1 MVFCLPRG
9 LVNSHLETLDK
20 VGLKPYKLTLN
31 SLAVLNCL
39 LLEREEDRPVALVS
53 SSEKEV
59 EMSVAT
65 PARLLTSRIFSVQE
79 RTADGRPPSAVVL
92 LEREMMREH
101 PNLYLAGADIWQWT
115 PNGGAAELD
124 GLEKAKDLQAWVREH
139 LRPAASYAE
148 VQRGT
153 GAEEHGSRGGEEITP
168 APPHLSTSAQAVP
181 VLPFSLAAIGAA
193 VDAVDEGGLSINFI
207 PETARAKKEKRV
219 TVFTLLFCALALG
232 LTMALAAATVS
243 MHWKVLNR
251 LNRRVEIL
259 QEQAR
264 QIEAQEAKAKDL
276 QAKLSEL
283 AKDNNPRLT
292 PLLKELAE
300 LLPLQTYL
308 LSFDYQNGEVKLQG
322 LTQTSASELVSLL
335 ENSPW
340 LRQVPLGP
348 TSKLPQGDM
357 FSLQAQVEK

>member
-1 MVFCLPRG
+1 M
-9 LVNSHLETLDK
+9 
-20 VGLKPYKLTLN
+20 
-31 SLAVLNCL
+31 
-39 LLEREEDRPVALVS
+39 ALVS

-148 VQRGT
+148 VQRGM
-153 GAEEHGSRGGEEITP
+153 GAEEQRSRGAEEQGSRGEGS
-168 APPHLSTSAQAVP
+168 PPHPSTSAPLHSPHLGTSAQAVP

-219 TVFTLLFCALALG
+219 TIFTLLFCTLVLG

-283 AKDNNPRLT
+283 AKDNDPRLT

-340 LRQVPLGP
+340 LRQVSLGP